1 MKRSLLSLFFVIVC
15 MFSFAQNALVPT
27 GGEATGNA
35 GTVSYTIGQIAVQTV
50 ANSNASL
57 SEGVQQPFEIQTIG
71 VDNYPQITLDA
82 KVYPNPT
89 ADKLTLSIG
98 SSVGANNY
106 SPLPIRATLYNTNGQ
121 HIRTLNVA
129 GAQTDIDMTDLSSGT
144 YYLRVTDD
152 KQTLKTF
159 KVVKTM

>member
-1 MKRSLLSLFFVIVC
+1 MKRLLLIVGA
-15 MFSFAQNALVPT
+15 MAFMMMGYAQET
-27 GGEATGNA
+27 ITTSGGEATGNA

-50 ANSNASL
+50 ANSNASV
-57 SEGVQQPFEIQTIG
+57 SEGVQQPYEIQTIG

-89 ADKLTLSIG
+89 ADRLILSIG
-98 SSVGANNY
+98 SSVVETRHGTSLQAALFNN
-106 SPLPIRATLYNTNGQ
+106 NGQ
-121 HIRTLNVA
+121 HIRTLNVT
-129 GAQTDIDMTDLSSGT
+129 GVQTDIDMTDLSSGT
-144 YYLRVTDD
+144 YYLRVTDE

>member
-35 GTVSYTIGQIAVQTV
+35 GSVSYTIGQIAVQTV
-50 ANSNASL
+50 ANSNASV
-57 SEGVQQPFEIQTIG
+57 SEGVQQPFEIQTVG

-98 SSVGANNY
+98 SSVVETHGRASLRAALFNN
-106 SPLPIRATLYNTNGQ
+106 NGQ

>member
-50 ANSNASL
+50 ANSNASV

-71 VDNYPQITLDA
+71 VDYYPQITLDA

-98 SSVGANNY
+98 NGVETHGRASLRAALFNN
-106 SPLPIRATLYNTNGQ
+106 NGQ
-121 HIRTLNVA
+121 HIRTLNVT

>member
-1 MKRSLLSLFFVIVC
+1 MKRLLLIVGA
-15 MFSFAQNALVPT
+15 MAFMMMGYAQETITTT

-50 ANSNASL
+50 ANSNASV
-57 SEGVQQPFEIQTIG
+57 SEGVQQPYEIQTIG

-89 ADKLTLSIG
+89 ADRLILSIG

-106 SPLPIRATLYNTNGQ
+106 SPLPLQAALFNNSGQ
-121 HIRTLNVA
+121 HIRTLNVTDV
-129 GAQTDIDMTDLSSGT
+129 QTDIDMTDLSSGT
-144 YYLRVTDD
+144 YYLRVTDE

>member
-35 GTVSYTIGQIAVQTV
+35 GSVSYTIGQIAVQTV
-50 ANSNASL
+50 ANSNASV
-57 SEGVQQPFEIQTIG
+57 SEGVQQPFEIQTVG

-98 SSVGANNY
+98 SSVVETHGCASLRAALFNN
-106 SPLPIRATLYNTNGQ
+106 NGQ

-159 KVVKTM
+159 KVVNTM

>member
-50 ANSNASL
+50 ANSNASV

-71 VDNYPQITLDA
+71 RIRRMPEACHYEDDLLDYCF
-82 KVYPNPT
+82 VYTYLVQN
-89 ADKLTLSIG
+89 LL
-98 SSVGANNY
+98 
-106 SPLPIRATLYNTNGQ
+106 LYN
-121 HIRTLNVA
+121 HI
-129 GAQTDIDMTDLSSGT
+129 T
-144 YYLRVTDD
+144 YLI
-152 KQTLKTF
+152 LIC
-159 KVVKTM
+159 

>member
-1 MKRSLLSLFFVIVC
+1 MKRLLLIVGA
-15 MFSFAQNALVPT
+15 MAFMMMGYAQETITTT

-50 ANSNASL
+50 ANSNASV
-57 SEGVQQPFEIQTIG
+57 SEGVQQPYEIQTIG

-89 ADKLTLSIG
+89 VNRLTLKINDVETFHETSLQ
-98 SSVGANNY
+98 AALFNN
-106 SPLPIRATLYNTNGQ
+106 NGQ

>member
-1 MKRSLLSLFFVIVC
+1 MKRLLLIVGA
-15 MFSFAQNALVPT
+15 MALVMMGYAQET
-27 GGEATGNA
+27 ITTSGGEATGNA

-50 ANSNASL
+50 ANSNASV
-57 SEGVQQPFEIQTIG
+57 SEGVQQPYEIQTIG

-89 ADKLTLSIG
+89 ADRLILSIG
-98 SSVGANNY
+98 SSVVETRHGTSLRAALFNN
-106 SPLPIRATLYNTNGQ
+106 NGQ

-129 GAQTDIDMTDLSSGT
+129 DVQTDIDMTDLSSGT
-144 YYLRVTDD
+144 YYLRVTDE